1 MPFLNE
7 ANQKRIE
14 EAVEAAERRTAAE
27 FVTVV
32 TRASGDYLHVPTLA
46 AVVAT
51 FVVSG
56 LALLLPWPF
65 WFGHGAFFAA
75 QVGLFLIFYAL
86 CRWPPLRFRLIPR
99 AHQRHRA
106 RQRAHQLFLDLGL
119 GSTRDRTGVL
129 FFVSVAEHYVEIIAD
144 RGVKQV
150 IEDAVWEK
158 TVAQFTANVRAGRVT
173 DGFLQAIDASGAV
186 LADRLPRRPDDVN
199 ELPNRLLVL

>member
-7 ANQKRIE
+7 DNQKRIE
-14 EAVEAAERRTAAE
+14 DAVLAAERRTAAE

-32 TRASGDYLHVPTLA
+32 ARASGDYLHIPTLA

-65 WFGHGAFFAA
+65 WFGHGVFFAA

-86 CRWPPLRFRLIPR
+86 FRWPPLRFRLIPR
-99 AHQRHRA
+99 AHQHHRA

-119 GSTRDRTGVL
+119 ASTRDRTGVL
-129 FFVSVAEHYVEIIAD
+129 FFVSAAEHYVEIIAD
-144 RGVKQV
+144 RGVRAV
-150 IEDAVWEK
+150 IEDDVWEK
-158 TVAQFTANVRAGRVT
+158 AVAHFTASVRAGRVT
-173 DGFLQAIDASGAV
+173 DGFLQAIDSCGGV
-186 LADRLPRRPDDVN
+186 LAERLPRRPDDVD